1 MMERNFAEEGVPLGA
16 EAIMYFKLTYNV
28 FPAGNS
34 QDKRREELYEGLQET
49 CKTGN
54 VGKAKQILREAGPDA
69 EVIVNT
75 TPNGCSTLLF
85 KACEDGQKEIV
96 SLLVDHGADGR
107 IHPVTK
113 YSPLYISCYYGRKTI
128 AEILLKKFPEL
139 VQVPTVEHWL
149 PIHAAAING
158 HCHVLELLLKFPY
171 PSYVMQKFIDKSG
184 TWEYNLPFDIN
195 AKDVA
200 EQTVL
205 YLSCYVGNLRLVDT
219 LVKYRVRGKKKLKQN
234 IIDSQNKHEEN
245 LDLKTS
251 PGKFGGGLQH
261 ILAKLS
267 LRNNLEDPVQPTEL
281 YISPLDID
289 LYCAN
294 NTETALH
301 VSVKHKQCKIA
312 SLLLQNGAN
321 PNLRIALS
329 EEDLNHAQD
338 ENYVFSGSS
347 TLVEACKNRDLTMVD
362 LLVRYGARDDD
373 CSALKVASKE
383 EDEKIISKLL
393 TLKAHQDPEYK
404 INKKILDITPSTQLG
419 GGLMGGV
426 TFSSMFPTIPVMINW
441 HSQRCLQFVKEQWI
455 IDASVSLNIKLKLSP
470 HNHSMALSAITRLDI
485 SNNELTELPACIF
498 QMPSLRVLNASQN
511 KVEKLP
517 DIEIKSQS
525 GSVLPNKSSQKL
537 PSKYKLPAT
546 WTCSVLEEIHLQENR
561 LDNVPEGIFQ
571 LPSLIILDLSNN
583 KLQMLPFKVWSSPKL
598 RELNLSLNL
607 LKSLPCFPSY
617 QPDAAVYKE
626 RLEDQFT
633 SSSESSLHHTS
644 LELIVQENI
653 PTVLKSESY
662 GSKTTPLVASR
673 GNSQMS
679 RSCEDLLHHNIWSRS
694 VEVVDVPLDSK
705 LDKDQHC
712 QLSSLNLSHNAFE
725 VIPPVLACFALSL
738 ARLNLSYNCLREMGP
753 VKNYPANLKHLD
765 LSHNMIQFWPTLK
778 TVQNEGMHDE
788 IVCYNLS
795 ENESPSRTP
804 SAPSP
809 VPGST
814 RREINRLRNSNLG
827 SQISGTSSHLCI
839 HHRHNRLDNLR
850 TLILADNQL
859 TRLLLTAEDEGCFE
873 EEESRSQDSFDTM
886 SISSRDSQ
894 GAVRSRVLFPN
905 LSMLDVG
912 NNQIQKIPVMISD
925 LTNLSVLNI
934 SGNIAIC
941 KLPPEMGLLSKLW
954 NLNTRDCNLNDPLK
968 SMIESKKYK
977 TMDIIGYLKSILEDS
992 KAYARMKLM
1001 IVGVQGIGKTSL
1013 LEQLRQEGTGT
1024 YKRKP
1029 PEHWAKR
1036 MGNKHINLKTAKGV
1050 SISTVGVDVG
1060 DWIYE
1065 KKLRGQPSYGPV
1077 TFRTWDFGGQKEYY
1091 ATHQYFLSKR
1101 SLYLVVWRITDG
1113 ECGVKEIHQWLVN
1126 IQARAPNAPVIV
1138 VGTHYDLARE
1148 KFSLS
1153 YCNELQQMIREHYI
1167 NVVDADKCGLPRVLE
1182 TIEISCKSRHNIKL
1196 LCNVIYDIV
1205 FELRCPGSKERLLEQ
1220 KIPATYLALEDVV
1233 GYLAL
1238 DRRLQGKDPVLRA
1251 EQYKM
1256 LVMHEMQQRFNIAF
1270 RDMAELNQATNFLHE
1285 NGVLLHY
1292 EDATLKDLYFLDPQ
1306 WLCDMLAHV
1315 VTIREINPF
1324 ARNGIMKTEDLKHV
1338 FKSSQCAPS
1347 DAQTYILNLLN
1358 KFEVALTWDSR
1369 TLLIPS
1375 LLPMEE
1381 HLCHG
1386 IPGCDIRIPVRS
1398 KSWSLRK
1405 MYAPPKP
1412 PSVIDIS
1419 HNLKSNFDKR
1429 PQSLHVSSVISTENV
1444 GEPKQPATVDQL
1456 NVSSQHF
1463 SSVITY
1469 KTNYN
1474 QVIQRL
1480 FLMSYFPSGFWPR
1493 LITRI
1498 LGDDYIVDIV
1508 RSYFSL
1514 PKDIKMDPQL
1524 ASVFSR
1530 RAEWVCWQTG
1540 MELRY
1545 MDTTLFRM
1553 KEILPHLSSAPYDY
1567 SQMKFM
1573 LQIEGNWTDVELS
1586 NSSILEILLP
1596 NQNVII
1602 QQKQESYHRE
1612 LLLEPSQEHV
1622 AKILAFA
1629 VDHIDTLLED
1639 WYPTLGT
1646 RFVHTSEGRF
1656 LVTRVIPCTQ
1666 CFVGHFKHYLD
1677 HSGDAATF
1685 SVLDTLYNKESWQFV
1700 DHFCNVAGSSC
1711 MDRASSWNVSSQG
1724 SEQGI
1729 PSQYSP
1735 GLIQWHVG
1743 SRGSTASHDSG
1754 VGPESNSSSRKQSA
1768 EGRLDEEQLLKQ
1780 DQDGGAIIDSIT
1792 RGDRSVYSFMVEG
1805 CILTAYQEEVIKCPI
1820 HGDLKMSVLAP
1831 DVVFSDLGDRFLVR
1845 SENLRRG
1852 RLLGRGAFGFVFKA
1866 NIRQKGS
1873 NSYVDVAMKML
1884 QPVDPGFGARH
1895 SDLIVYKAAWN
1906 KWQRDPIQYSCKA
1919 YCTARQELNILLTL
1933 RHPHIVPL
1941 VGVCTKPLALI
1952 LQLAPQGALDVV
1964 LKDYRR
1970 SGARLDL
1977 FVLQKIIVQIAKA
1990 LEYLH
1995 QQHIIYRDLKSENVL
2010 VWELPPPFHPS
2021 HLRTAVEVKLADY
2034 GISRSTLPTG
2044 TKGFGGTE
2052 GFMAPEIMKYNGEE
2066 EYTEKV
2072 DCFSFGMFMYEL
2084 ITLHLPFEG
2093 HECVKDHIL
2102 EGGRPSLSQRET
2114 VYPSYMLDL
2123 MTLCW
2128 SQQPKDRPSTSHI
2141 VSIATAPEFL
2151 HLMDVI
2157 SLHDNLAVLGAGAL
2171 PLYSCGE
2178 GGEKS
2183 LDVESWEVWLS
2194 RQGKQLDLLKCNY
2207 HGWQNHKTIMTE
2219 QATITSM
2226 CIVENRVWLGDS
2238 RACIHVYSGSHH
2250 SELCAF
2256 SLDPDSTS
2264 HCAVRSMTHLPELG
2278 VVAIA
2283 TSSGHLWMCS
2293 TKVQSVEGDGH
2304 HEEEST
2310 PSAEENMS
2318 ERKKIWE
2325 LGSNGNPIFCVIGLK
2340 LKECRSELWCGQ
2352 TQASVT
2358 IFTLHNSIVTSQEV
2372 LNHFDPV
2379 LDPLDVTQLVA
2390 NSTYV
2395 WSYIYPGCVVYLWE
2409 IATRTILHKLD
2420 CSKLA
2425 PCSES
2430 LMSISIEE
2438 HLSPGRCQVTAM
2450 ATQGCE
2456 LYIGTTWGCVI
2467 VAEGNSMRPVTVFRP
2482 FEEEVKAI
2490 LPLSNIS
2497 VSKDSVDNPPS
2508 VENILHPISLL
2519 ATVGKGYRN
2528 LIGRY
2533 TSLPY
2538 DSSASHNSMYLILWL
2553 VENWPGS

>member
-1 MMERNFAEEGVPLGA
+1 MNEETEEFPGQLLHQAALWGNSDLLEDLLHGDQVQHLNATDTFGRTALHAAATNENETCARILLQAGANPNIACGAKHHSKTPLHVAAENGHISIVKLLMEYQADLVAKDSGGLTAMDLAEKNENHEVMEVLKS
-16 EAIMYFKLTYNV
+16 EAD
-28 FPAGNS
+28 S
-34 QDKRREELYEGLQET
+34 QDKRREELYEGLQEA
-49 CKTGN
+49 CKTGS

-69 EVIVNT
+69 DVIVNT

-96 SLLVDHGADGR
+96 SLLLDHGADGR

-113 YSPLYISCYYGRKTI
+113 YSPLYISCYYGRKNI

-139 VQVPTVEHWL
+139 VQVPTVERWL
-149 PIHAAAING
+149 PTHAAAING

-171 PSYVMQKFIDKSG
+171 PSYVMQKFMDKSG
-184 TWEYNLPFDIN
+184 TWEYDLPFDIN

-219 LVKYRVRGKKKLKQN
+219 LIKFRVRGKKILKQN
-234 IIDSQNKHEEN
+234 IIDSQNRSEEKP
-245 LDLKTS
+245 DLKAS
-251 PGKFGGGLQH
+251 PSKLGGGLQN

-267 LRNNLEDPVQPTEL
+267 LRNNQDDPVQPTEL
-281 YISPLDID
+281 NISPLDLD

-301 VSVKHKQCKIA
+301 VSVKHKHCKIA

-404 INKKILDITPSTQLG
+404 INKKILDITPSTQLV

-498 QMPSLRVLNASQN
+498 QMPSLKVLNASQN
-511 KVEKLP
+511 KLEKLP
-517 DIEIKSQS
+517 DIEVKSQS
-525 GSVLPNKSSQKL
+525 GSVSPNKSSLKL

-561 LDNVPEGIFQ
+561 LDNVPESIFQ

-583 KLQMLPFKVWSSPKL
+583 KLQMLHFKVWSSPKL

-617 QPDAAVYKE
+617 QSDAAVYKE
-626 RLEDQFT
+626 RLDDQFT
-633 SSSESSLHHTS
+633 SSSESSPQHTNS
-644 LELIVQENI
+644 ELIMQETI
-653 PTVLKSESY
+653 PTVLKPESSS
-662 GSKTTPLVASR
+662 SKSTPPVTSR

-679 RSCEDLLHHNIWSRS
+679 INHEELLHHNIWSHS

-712 QLSSLNLSHNAFE
+712 QLSSLNLAHNAFE
-725 VIPPVLACFALSL
+725 AIPPVLACFAPNL
-738 ARLNLSYNCLREMGP
+738 ARLSLSYNCLKEMGP

-778 TVQNEGMHDE
+778 TVQNEGTHDE
-788 IVCYNLS
+788 VVCYNLS

-809 VPGST
+809 VQGST
-814 RREINRLRNSNLG
+814 RREMNRLRSSNLG
-827 SQISGTSSHLCI
+827 SQISGTSSISCI

-894 GAVRSRVLFPN
+894 GPVRSRVLFPN

-912 NNQIQKIPVMISD
+912 NNHIQEIPVMISE

-934 SGNIAIC
+934 SGNMAIC

-1029 PEHWAKR
+1029 PE
-1036 MGNKHINLKTAKGV
+1036 
-1050 SISTVGVDVG
+1050 
-1060 DWIYE
+1060 
-1065 KKLRGQPSYGPV
+1065 
-1077 TFRTWDFGGQKEYY
+1077 KEYY

-1113 ECGVKEIHQWLVN
+1113 ECGVKEILQWLVN
-1126 IQARAPNAPVIV
+1126 IQARAPNAPVII

-1148 KFSLS
+1148 KFSYS
-1153 YCNELQQMIREHYI
+1153 YCDELQHMIREHYI
-1167 NVVDADKCGLPRVLE
+1167 NVVDADKCGLPRVLD
-1182 TIEISCKSRHNIKL
+1182 TIEISCKSHHNIKP
-1196 LCNVIYDIV
+1196 LCNLIYDIV

-1238 DRRLQGKDPVLRA
+1238 ERRLQGKDPVLRA

-1270 RDMAELNQATNFLHE
+1270 RDMAELNQATTFLHE

-1381 HLCHG
+1381 HLRHG
-1386 IPGCDIRIPVRS
+1386 LPGCDIRIPVRS
-1398 KSWSLRK
+1398 KSWALRK

-1412 PSVIDIS
+1412 PSVVDSSS
-1419 HNLKSNFDKR
+1419 HDLKSNFDKR
-1429 PQSLHVSSVISTENV
+1429 PQSLRVSSGISTENV
-1444 GEPKQPATVDQL
+1444 GEPKQPATISQL
-1456 NVSSQHF
+1456 NAPSEHHSSL
-1463 SSVITY
+1463 ITY
-1469 KTNYN
+1469 QTNYN

-1493 LITRI
+1493 LISRI

-1553 KEILPHLSSAPYDY
+1553 KEILPHLSSVPYDY

-1573 LQIEGNWTDVELS
+1573 LQLEGNWTDVELS

-1596 NQNVII
+1596 NQKVII
-1602 QQKQESYHRE
+1602 LQKQESYHRE

-1666 CFVGHFKHYLD
+1666 CLVGHSKQQLD
-1677 HSGDAATF
+1677 HSGDTATF
-1685 SVLDTLYNKESWQFV
+1685 SVLDTFCNKESWQFV
-1700 DHFCNVAGSSC
+1700 DHFCNVAGSLC
-1711 MDRASSWNVSSQG
+1711 IDRASSFNVNKRG
-1724 SEQGI
+1724 SEQCM

-1735 GLIQWHVG
+1735 GLIRHHVD

-1754 VGPESNSSSRKQSA
+1754 VGPESNSSSRKPSA
-1768 EGRLDEEQLLKQ
+1768 EGRLDEELLSRQKQ
-1780 DQDGGAIIDSIT
+1780 DGAAIIDST
-1792 RGDRSVYSFMVEG
+1792 TEGDLTVYSFMVED
-1805 CILTAYQEEVIKCPI
+1805 CILTAYQEQVIKCPI
-1820 HGDLKMSVLAP
+1820 HGDLKMSLLAP
-1831 DVVFSDLGDRFLVR
+1831 DVVFADLGERFLVR

-1866 NIRQKGS
+1866 NIRQ
-1873 NSYVDVAMKML
+1873 
-1884 QPVDPGFGARH
+1884 
-1895 SDLIVYKAAWN
+1895 
-1906 KWQRDPIQYSCKA
+1906 
-1919 YCTARQELNILLTL
+1919 
-1933 RHPHIVPL
+1933 
-1941 VGVCTKPLALI
+1941 
-1952 LQLAPQGALDVV
+1952 
-1964 LKDYRR
+1964 
-1970 SGARLDL
+1970 
-1977 FVLQKIIVQIAKA
+1977 
-1990 LEYLH
+1990 
-1995 QQHIIYRDLKSENVL
+1995 
-2010 VWELPPPFHPS
+2010 
-2021 HLRTAVEVKLADY
+2021 
-2034 GISRSTLPTG
+2034 
-2044 TKGFGGTE
+2044 
-2052 GFMAPEIMKYNGEE
+2052 
-2066 EYTEKV
+2066 
-2072 DCFSFGMFMYEL
+2072 
-2084 ITLHLPFEG
+2084 
-2093 HECVKDHIL
+2093 
-2102 EGGRPSLSQRET
+2102 
-2114 VYPSYMLDL
+2114 
-2123 MTLCW
+2123 
-2128 SQQPKDRPSTSHI
+2128 
-2141 VSIATAPEFL
+2141 
-2151 HLMDVI
+2151 
-2157 SLHDNLAVLGAGAL
+2157 
-2171 PLYSCGE
+2171 
-2178 GGEKS
+2178 
-2183 LDVESWEVWLS
+2183 
-2194 RQGKQLDLLKCNY
+2194 
-2207 HGWQNHKTIMTE
+2207 
-2219 QATITSM
+2219 
-2226 CIVENRVWLGDS
+2226 RV
-2238 RACIHVYSGSHH
+2238 R
-2250 SELCAF
+2250 
-2256 SLDPDSTS
+2256 
-2264 HCAVRSMTHLPELG
+2264 
-2278 VVAIA
+2278 
-2283 TSSGHLWMCS
+2283 
-2293 TKVQSVEGDGH
+2293 
-2304 HEEEST
+2304 
-2310 PSAEENMS
+2310 
-2318 ERKKIWE
+2318 
-2325 LGSNGNPIFCVIGLK
+2325 
-2340 LKECRSELWCGQ
+2340 
-2352 TQASVT
+2352 
-2358 IFTLHNSIVTSQEV
+2358 
-2372 LNHFDPV
+2372 
-2379 LDPLDVTQLVA
+2379 
-2390 NSTYV
+2390 
-2395 WSYIYPGCVVYLWE
+2395 
-2409 IATRTILHKLD
+2409 
-2420 CSKLA
+2420 
-2425 PCSES
+2425 
-2430 LMSISIEE
+2430 
-2438 HLSPGRCQVTAM
+2438 
-2450 ATQGCE
+2450 
-2456 LYIGTTWGCVI
+2456 
-2467 VAEGNSMRPVTVFRP
+2467 
-2482 FEEEVKAI
+2482 
-2490 LPLSNIS
+2490 
-2497 VSKDSVDNPPS
+2497 
-2508 VENILHPISLL
+2508 
-2519 ATVGKGYRN
+2519 
-2528 LIGRY
+2528 
-2533 TSLPY
+2533 
-2538 DSSASHNSMYLILWL
+2538 
-2553 VENWPGS
+2553 